1 MSKGLLMNID
11 YKGPRPWNSM
21 TMEDHSKELGCLVGP
36 KNVSTDP
43 LECLAYGRDMSVH
56 EGVPDIIVLP
66 GSTEEVSKVLRYAND
81 HCIPV
86 TPRGAGTSVTGAV
99 LPIKGGIVL
108 DMSQMDKI
116 ISIHPKDRTMVVEA
130 GAVCAKVNSAAGEHD
145 LFFPPDPGSSEVC
158 TVGGM
163 AATNATGLKA
173 VKYGPT
179 RNWIK
184 ALQVVLADGSIIRT
198 DARPPRAISGYDLT
212 HMFTSSEG
220 TLGVITEL
228 TLRLMPIPTHS
239 RSISAFFDDINSAGK
254 AVTDMLSQD
263 IDLSSC
269 EVMDRESILVI
280 EKVMGIKDH
289 GSDAIIIME
298 VTGDKAHVA
307 SNVKQALKA
316 CKAAGAVKVTSTS
329 HPEKVAVLW
338 KSRRGLVPS
347 FSRLRPGSRLVPIA
361 EDFAVPPSKIPEAIK
376 AIQKVARKNKMHII
390 TFGHGDGNLHPTFII
405 DVRKRSEWDRLRKAA
420 IELVDLALSMGGTI
434 TAEHGIGLAKAPFI
448 RKEQGLALD
457 TMAAI
462 KSALDPKGIM
472 NPGKMGMTDTVP
484 DIFDHFAF
492 KRIVE
497 NPKAARS
504 FGKEIDDLILAC
516 TQCGLCRRAC
526 TDTDAKVL
534 LALAYKIYDGS
545 LEINEGLAKKFRAC
559 RECNKCMDRCPAGID
574 VPRVVKAILKR
585 SDGLKR
591 TA

>member
-1 MSKGLLMNID
+1 LRKIEYKESYLRKSNKMID
-11 YKGPRPWNSM
+11 
-21 TMEDHSKELGCLVGP
+21 HAKELGRLVGT

-43 LECLAYGRDMSVH
+43 LDRLAYGRDMSVH
-56 EGVPDIIVLP
+56 EGVPDLIVLP
-66 GSTEEVSKVLRYAND
+66 GSTDEVSKVLRYAND

-108 DMSQMDKI
+108 DMSRMDKI
-116 ISIHPKDRTMVVEA
+116 RAVHPEDRTMVVEA
-130 GAVCAKVNSAAGEHD
+130 GAVCAKVNAAAKKHG

-184 ALQVVLADGSIIRT
+184 ALQVVLPDGSIIRT

-228 TLRLMPIPTHS
+228 TLRLMPIPSHS

-269 EVMDRESILVI
+269 EIMDRESILVI
-280 EKVMGIKDH
+280 DQVMGIKDQGH
-289 GSDAIIIME
+289 DAIIIME
-298 VTGDKAHVA
+298 VAGDKAQVA
-307 SNVKQALKA
+307 SNVKRAIKV
-316 CKAAGAVKVTSTS
+316 CKAAGAATVTSTS
-329 HPEKVAVLW
+329 HPEEVAMIW
-338 KSRRGLVPS
+338 RSRRGLVPS

-472 NPGKMGMTDTVP
+472 NPGKMGMTDKQP

-492 KRIVE
+492 ERIIG
-497 NPKAARS
+497 NPKCIHS
-504 FGKEIDDLILAC
+504 FGKDIDDQILAC
-516 TQCGLCRRAC
+516 TQCGLCRGAC
-526 TDTDAKVL
+526 PDIDAKVL
-534 LALAYKIYDGS
+534 LALAYKLFDGS
-545 LEINEGLAKKFRAC
+545 LLFNENLAQRFRVC
-559 RECNKCMDRCPAGID
+559 HECNKCMEICPAGID
-574 VPRVVKAILKR
+574 VPRVVKSVLKH
-585 SDGLKR
+585 
-591 TA
+591 A

>member
-1 MSKGLLMNID
+1 MSKGLSKVIN
-11 YKGPRPWNSM
+11 YKGSRPRKTI
-21 TMEDHSKELGCLVGP
+21 TMKDHAKELGRVVGAN
-36 KNVSTDP
+36 NVSTDP
-43 LECLAYGRDMSVH
+43 LDRLAYGRDMSVH
-56 EGVPDIIVLP
+56 EGSPDIIVLP
-66 GSTEEVSKVLRYAND
+66 GSTQEVSKVLSYANA
-81 HCIPV
+81 HEIPV

-108 DMSQMDKI
+108 DMSRMDRI
-116 ISIHPKDRTMVVEA
+116 ISVHPEDRTLVVEA
-130 GAVCAKVNSAAGEHD
+130 GAVCAKVNSAALKRG

-184 ALQVVLADGSIIRT
+184 ALRVVLPDGSIIRT

-228 TLRLMPIPTHS
+228 TLRLEPVPKHS

-269 EVMDRESILVI
+269 EVMDRESILVLD
-280 EKVMGIKDH
+280 KVMGIKDNGH
-289 GSDAIIIME
+289 DAIVIME
-298 VTGDKAHVA
+298 VAGDKNHVA
-307 SNVKQALKA
+307 SNVESAIHV

-329 HPEKVAVLW
+329 HPEEAAILW
-338 KSRRGLVPS
+338 RSRRGLVPS
-347 FSRLRPGSRLVPIA
+347 FSRLRSGSRLVPIA
-361 EDFAVPPSKIPEAIK
+361 EDFAVVPSKIPEAIK
-376 AIQKVARKNKMHII
+376 AIQRVAKKNKMHII

-405 DVRKRSEWDRLRKAA
+405 DVRKKAEWDRLRKAA
-420 IELVDLALSMGGTI
+420 IELVDLALGMGGTI

-457 TMAAI
+457 TMVAI

-472 NPGKMGMTDTVP
+472 NPGKMGMTDRVP
-484 DIFDHFAF
+484 DIFDHFVF

-497 NPKAARS
+497 NPRSVRS
-504 FGKEIDDLILAC
+504 FGKPIDDQILAC
-516 TQCGLCRRAC
+516 TQCGLCRNAC
-526 TDTDAKVL
+526 SEIDAKVL
-534 LALAYKIYDGS
+534 LALAFKIYDGS
-545 LEINEGLAKKFRAC
+545 LVFNEDLAQKFHLC
-559 RECNKCMDRCPAGID
+559 QECNKCMERCPAGIE
-574 VPRVVKAILKR
+574 VPKVVKAVMKIFSRPDK
-585 SDGLKR
+585 S
-591 TA
+591 A

>member
-1 MSKGLLMNID
+1 MARG
-11 YKGPRPWNSM
+11 YKGSRPRT
-21 TMEDHSKELGCLVGP
+21 TMMMIDHAKEIGRLIGAN
-36 KNVSTDP
+36 NVSTDP

-56 EGVPDIIVLP
+56 EGSPDIIVLP
-66 GSTEEVSKVLRYAND
+66 GSTQDVSKVLKYAND
-81 HCIPV
+81 NVIPV

-99 LPIKGGIVL
+99 LPIRGGIVL
-108 DMSQMDKI
+108 DMSRMEKI
-116 ISIHPKDRTMVVEA
+116 ISIHPADRTMVVEA
-130 GAVCAKVNSAAGEHD
+130 GAVCAKVNSAACKHG

-184 ALQVVLADGSIIRT
+184 ALQVVLPDGSIIRT

-280 EKVMGIKDH
+280 DKVMGIKDD
-289 GSDAIIIME
+289 GQDAIIIME
-298 VTGDKAHVA
+298 VTGDKSHVA
-307 SNVKQALKA
+307 SNVNKA
-316 CKAAGAVKVTSTS
+316 IEVCKAAGAVKVTSTS
-329 HPEKVAVLW
+329 HPDEVAALW
-338 KSRRGLVPS
+338 RSRRGLVPS

-361 EDFAVPPSKIPEAIK
+361 EDFAVPPSKIPEAIR
-376 AIQKVARKNKMHII
+376 AIQKVAKKNKMHII

-448 RKEQGLALD
+448 RKEHGLALD

-462 KSALDPKGIM
+462 KSAIDPKCIM
-472 NPGKMGMTDTVP
+472 NPGKMGMTDKQS
-484 DIFDHFAF
+484 DIFDNFAF
-492 KRIVE
+492 ERIVE
-497 NPKAARS
+497 HSSNIQS
-504 FGKEIDDLILAC
+504 FGKEIDDQILAC
-516 TQCGLCRRAC
+516 TQCGLCRGAC
-526 TDTDAKVL
+526 PDIDAKVL
-534 LALAYKIYDGS
+534 LALAFKLFDGS
-545 LEINEGLAKKFRAC
+545 LEFNEDLAQKFQVC
-559 RECNKCMDRCPAGID
+559 RKCNRCMERCPAGID
-574 VPRVVKAILKR
+574 VPRVVTAVIKR
-585 SDGLKR
+585 FKKP
-591 TA
+591 A